1 MKYPKE
7 NNMRVFENYE
17 SEVRGYIRS
26 FPAIFETSKGA
37 MLKDEQGNEYI
48 DFFAGA
54 GTLNYGHNNEHISTA
69 LIEYLQKD
77 GIVHGLDMAT
87 TAKKEFI
94 HTFQEKILKPRNLEY
109 KMQFTGP
116 TGTNAVETALKL
128 ARLVKGRSN
137 VITFTNGYHGLSQGS
152 LAVTGNN
159 EYRDESYISRCNAT
173 FMPFD
178 GYFGDFNTLD
188 YLRKFLSDGSSG
200 VDLPAAI
207 ILETVQGEG
216 GINVAGKKWL
226 QELENICREYD
237 ILLIVDDIQVG
248 NGRTGEFFSF
258 EFAGINPDIVT
269 MSKSIGGGLPM
280 AMLLFKPELDQWKP
294 GEHTGTFRGNNLAFV
309 ASRVSIEQYWGNDD
323 LTNAIFYKEKI
334 LHETLESI
342 AAKYPGYDIEVRGR
356 GLVYGF
362 EVKSDISAAGEISA
376 EAFKNGLVI
385 ETCGS
390 EGQVVKFLPPLIIDE
405 QTLKAGLERFEMAVD
420 NVFAQKKER
429 LGSEF

>member
-1 MKYPKE
+1 
-7 NNMRVFENYE
+7 MRVFENYE

-26 FPAIFETSKGA
+26 FPTIFETSKGA
-37 MLKDEQGNEYI
+37 LLKDEQGVEYI

-54 GTLNYGHNNEHISTA
+54 GTLNYGHNNEHIKQA
-69 LIEYLQKD
+69 MIDYLQND

-87 TAKKEFI
+87 TAKKELI
-94 HTFQEKILKPRNLEY
+94 HAFQENILKPRNLEY

-137 VITFTNGYHGLSQGS
+137 VIAFTNGYHGLSQGS

-173 FMPFD
+173 FMPYD
-178 GYFGDFNTLD
+178 GYFGDFNTLI

-200 VDLPAAI
+200 VDTPAAI

-216 GINVAGKKWL
+216 GINVAGKRWL
-226 QELENICREYD
+226 QELESICREYD

-248 NGRTGEFFSF
+248 NGRTGDFFSF
-258 EFAGINPDIVT
+258 EFAGINPDMVT
-269 MSKSIGGGLPM
+269 LSKSIGGGLPM
-280 AMLLFKPELDQWKP
+280 AMLLFKPDLDQWKP

-309 ASRVSIEQYWGNDD
+309 AAKTAIEQYWGNGD
-323 LTNAIFYKEKI
+323 LSNAVLYKEKI
-334 LHETLESI
+334 LRKRLESI
-342 AAKYPGYDIEVRGR
+342 AANYKEQDINVRGR
-356 GLVYGF
+356 GMVYGF
-362 EVKSDISAAGEISA
+362 EIRSDLAAAGEISA
-376 EAFKNGLVI
+376 KCFENGLVI
-385 ETCGS
+385 ETAGA
-390 EGQVVKFLPPLIIDE
+390 ENQVVKFLPPLTIDE
-405 QTLKAGLERFEMAVD
+405 KSLNEGLDRFEKSVAA
-420 NVFAQKKER
+420 VFAEKKAR